1 MCVKKIITTAFSR
14 GAVILHKYR
23 FSVWV
28 KLYSALVQNNISQS
42 TSSKK
47 RNSVN
52 GVDSRESCCNYPSII
67 YTATA
72 SFNIGCCCCCCCVVV
87 LLLCE

>member
-28 KLYSALVQNNISQS
+28 KLYSVHWC
-42 TSSKK
+42 K
-47 RNSVN
+47 
-52 GVDSRESCCNYPSII
+52 II
-67 YTATA
+67 YHSQQAVK
-72 SFNIGCCCCCCCVVV
+72 NEIQ
-87 LLLCE
+87 